1 MNANNTGVVVGQ
13 AARVAT
19 DATVTGAKYTAH
31 GAKLAA
37 QGAKSFFSGV
47 AAGFNA
53 VKAEL
58 QQAPQQS
65 NQPLRLK

>member
-19 DATVTGAKYTAH
+19 DATVTGAKYAAH
-31 GAKLAA
+31 SAKLAA
-37 QGAKSFFSGV
+37 QGAKSFFSGI

-53 VKAEL
+53 SQRAEST
-58 QQAPQQS
+58 Q
-65 NQPLRLK
+65 LRIK